1 MSKVNADENIW
12 PMPLLSFSVDI
23 GTESGLTKIPF
34 QEVSGLGIEPKLIE
48 YEAENAP
55 RFSTAKMSSL
65 SNSLNVILKKG
76 MFPDGSAFWE
86 FFEKVKMNTISR
98 TAITI
103 KLLDEGGIRQMTW
116 TLTNAG
122 QLQ

>member
-1 MSKVNADENIW
+1 
-12 PMPLLSFSVDI
+12 
-23 GTESGLTKIPF
+23 
-34 QEVSGLGIEPKLIE
+34 
-48 YEAENAP
+48 
-55 RFSTAKMSSL
+55 
-65 SNSLNVILKKG
+65 

-86 FFEKVKMNTISR
+86 FFEKVKMNTNSR

-122 QLQ
+122 PTTVTVADIQTNTSEIVVEMIEIVHEGITLNESQDEIVATKQKNQPGRAGSNYRISTA